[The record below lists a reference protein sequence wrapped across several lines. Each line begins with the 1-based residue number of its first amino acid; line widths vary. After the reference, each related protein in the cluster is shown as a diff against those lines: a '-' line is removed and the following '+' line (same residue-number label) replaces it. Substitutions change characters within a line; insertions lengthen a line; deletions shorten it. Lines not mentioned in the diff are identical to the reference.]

1 MTIFPTMTK
10 SWAFWPVAVTV
21 LLTDC
26 ATKDTAVARLTPHVP
41 HDVLGDILC
50 FTLVF
55 NPGAAMG
62 TTLGPYSR
70 WGFTALALL
79 VVGIIGLLYRD
90 THPGDRWRVV
100 ALALLTGGALGNAV
114 DRIRSAAGVVDFI
127 DIGIGSARF
136 WTFNVADMAV
146 CCGAALLAAA
156 MLRKSPTDHA

>member
-90 THPGDRWRVV
+90 
-100 ALALLTGGALGNAV
+100 
-114 DRIRSAAGVVDFI
+114 
-127 DIGIGSARF
+127 IGIGSARF

>member
-41 HDVLGDILC
+41 HGVLGDILC

-79 VVGIIGLLYRD
+79 VVCIIGLLYRD
-90 THPGDRWRVV
+90 THPSDRWRVV

>member
-1 MTIFPTMTK
+1 MTILHPMK
-10 SWAFWPVAVTV
+10 KPWAFWPVAVTV

-26 ATKDTAVARLTPHVP
+26 ATKDTAVARLTPHIP
-41 HDVLGDILC
+41 HDVLGDIVC

-79 VVGIIGLLYRD
+79 VVGIVGLLYRD
-90 THPGDRWRVV
+90 THPDDGWRVV

-114 DRIRSAAGVVDFI
+114 DRVRSAAGVVDFI

-136 WTFNVADMAV
+136 WTFNIADMAV

-156 MLRKSPTDHA
+156 MLRRSPTDPG